1 LDAHVLPFRFYKGT
15 LALLLSKCKGK
26 IGGPLGKA
34 KGRTDNG
41 TIFLGASQWRLT
53 LTCPPAGK
61 LLDLCLGNAVPK
73 SLARLFIQILPGGYM
88 PEEKNFFAGLVDF
101 SFQQQIM
108 RRIVRVLYIIGIL
121 VGGICVVT
129 YVVLGFQNS
138 PAEGLINL
146 VAGIV
151 SFFVGLLIWR
161 VLLELALLAQRIAES
176 IDRATH

>member
-1 LDAHVLPFRFYKGT
+1 
-15 LALLLSKCKGK
+15 
-26 IGGPLGKA
+26 
-34 KGRTDNG
+34 
-41 TIFLGASQWRLT
+41 
-53 LTCPPAGK
+53 
-61 LLDLCLGNAVPK
+61 
-73 SLARLFIQILPGGYM
+73 M

-121 VGGICVVT
+121 AGGISVVA

-138 PAEGLINL
+138 PAEGIISL

-151 SFFVGLLIWR
+151 SFFVGVLIWR
-161 VLLELALLAQRIAES
+161 GLLELALLVQRIAEG

>member
-1 LDAHVLPFRFYKGT
+1 
-15 LALLLSKCKGK
+15 
-26 IGGPLGKA
+26 
-34 KGRTDNG
+34 
-41 TIFLGASQWRLT
+41 
-53 LTCPPAGK
+53 
-61 LLDLCLGNAVPK
+61 
-73 SLARLFIQILPGGYM
+73 M

-121 VGGICVVT
+121 AGGILVVT